1 MSTDNIIFCV
11 VFSILLTVDIVGN
24 TLVILVIL
32 KYRAM
37 KTAMNYLLL
46 NLAVA
51 DIIVGIFIAPELI
64 FIHLFKHPTGTTGDV
79 LCKTVTGM
87 NVSWVTSLVSGF
99 TLVSVAVERFYTV
112 VPSTSIR
119 HKITK
124 RKIKKIV
131 PVLWVLAP
139 VLTTPSF
146 ATKSFNAEF
155 KLCRVDFAAKWQYVI
170 YWFMWLV
177 SAGIVPV
184 SMMAV
189 LYARV
194 IHSLWLKNNGDA
206 THIAVINARKR
217 ITKKSIT
224 VSVIYALCV
233 VPTHIF
239 YFFSIFYPDVFIY
252 GDVFFKT
259 SYCLLMLN
267 SLVNP
272 FVYTFQCRNFR
283 KYLKRLLRL
292 PTR

>member
-1 MSTDNIIFCV
+1 MFTDSIIFCV
-11 VFSILLTVDIVGN
+11 VFSILLTADIIGN

-51 DIIVGIFIAPELI
+51 DIIVGIFFAPELI
-64 FIHLFKHPTGTTGDV
+64 FIHLFKHPTGTTGGV

-87 NVSWVTSLVSGF
+87 NVGWLASLVSGF
-99 TLVSVAVERFYTV
+99 TLVSVAFERFYAV
-112 VPSTSIR
+112 VRPTSIR

-124 RKIKKIV
+124 RKLKQVV
-131 PVLWVLAP
+131 PILWILAT

-155 KLCRVDFAAKWQYVI
+155 KLCQVDFAANWQYVI
-170 YWFMWLV
+170 YTFIWLV

-194 IHSLWLKNNGDA
+194 IHSSVAEKQRRRHAHCRDQCKKENN
-206 THIAVINARKR
+206 
-217 ITKKSIT
+217 
-224 VSVIYALCV
+224 
-233 VPTHIF
+233 
-239 YFFSIFYPDVFIY
+239 
-252 GDVFFKT
+252 
-259 SYCLLMLN
+259 
-267 SLVNP
+267 
-272 FVYTFQCRNFR
+272 
-283 KYLKRLLRL
+283 
-292 PTR
+292 